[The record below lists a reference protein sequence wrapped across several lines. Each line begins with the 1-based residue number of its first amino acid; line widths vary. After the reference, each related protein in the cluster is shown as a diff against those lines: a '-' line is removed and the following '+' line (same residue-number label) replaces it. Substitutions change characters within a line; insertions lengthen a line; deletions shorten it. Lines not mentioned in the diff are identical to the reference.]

1 LVFCNITK
9 YVYFNK
15 WRVKYYTK
23 KGAILDPTV
32 SIAPNVRI
40 SGKLEMGKYSSL
52 AHNISISG
60 ENAGIKIGYY
70 VMIAPSTLI
79 VAFNHDNKRIDI
91 PMFFQEKIEEKV
103 VIEDDVW
110 IGANVTILP
119 GSYISKATIIA
130 ANSVVNKFIEP
141 YSIIGGTPAKII
153 KKRT

>member
-1 LVFCNITK
+1 MITK
-9 YVYFNK
+9 ELIFLCFF
-15 WRVKYYTK
+15 K
-23 KGAILDPTV
+23 K
-32 SIAPNVRI
+32 
-40 SGKLEMGKYSSL
+40 
-52 AHNISISG
+52 
-60 ENAGIKIGYY
+60 
-70 VMIAPSTLI
+70 
-79 VAFNHDNKRIDI
+79 
-91 PMFFQEKIEEKV
+91 KIEEKV

>member
-1 LVFCNITK
+1 
-9 YVYFNK
+9 
-15 WRVKYYTK
+15 
-23 KGAILDPTV
+23 
-32 SIAPNVRI
+32 
-40 SGKLEMGKYSSL
+40 M
-52 AHNISISG
+52 
-60 ENAGIKIGYY
+60 
-70 VMIAPSTLI
+70 
-79 VAFNHDNKRIDI
+79 
-91 PMFFQEKIEEKV
+91 